1 MSLLHSEFLF
11 SCPPK
16 DDVRFVLPP
25 ITCLYYILS
34 FLFSC
39 SPKDDVRFV
48 LPPITCLY
56 YIMSFL
62 FSCSPKDDVRFV
74 LLKLHVFTTFWVSC
88 FYARLKTVFGASF
101 VQLHVYYILSFLFSC
116 SPKDDVRFVL
126 PPIWVVRGLFFINV
140 VCIYFNIA
148 WWSSHLT
155 VKLLV
160 SVVQQLLFLPVPEF
174 TAGLLLD
181 SCFSTFSFPCGVY
194 IKIIFLS
201 SHCIVY
207 LPRFTVSDYPFGIYK
222 LFLPSFRSL
231 FVIDWLI
238 IAQLPASSV
247 AAMFRSRSRTT
258 K

>member
-1 MSLLHSEFLF
+1 MFGSSFHQLHVYYILSFLFSCPPKDDVRFVVRPITCFYYILSFLF

-25 ITCLYYILS
+25 ITCL
-34 FLFSC
+34 
-39 SPKDDVRFV
+39 
-48 LPPITCLY
+48 
-56 YIMSFL
+56 
-62 FSCSPKDDVRFV
+62 
-74 LLKLHVFTTFWVSC
+74 
-88 FYARLKTVFGASF
+88 
-101 VQLHVYYILSFLFSC
+101 YYILSFLFSC

-194 IKIIFLS
+194 FKIIFLS

-238 IAQLPASSV
+238 IAQLPASSF

>member
-1 MSLLHSEFLF
+1 MLGS
-11 SCPPK
+11 
-16 DDVRFVLPP
+16 
-25 ITCLYYILS
+25 S
-34 FLFSC
+34 FLQLHVFTTFWVSC
-39 SPKDDVRFV
+39 FHARLKPMFGS
-48 LPPITCLY
+48 
-56 YIMSFL
+56 SFL
-62 FSCSPKDDVRFV
+62 QLHVFTTFWVFCFHAR
-74 LLKLHVFTTFWVSC
+74 LKTMFGSSFLQLHVFTTFWVSC
-88 FYARLKTVFGASF
+88 FYARLKTVFGSSF

-194 IKIIFLS
+194 FKIIFLS

-238 IAQLPASSV
+238 IAQLPASSF

>member
-1 MSLLHSEFLF
+1 MSTTFWV
-11 SCPPK
+11 SCFHARLK
-16 DDVRFVLPP
+16 TMFGS
-25 ITCLYYILS
+25 S
-34 FLFSC
+34 FLQ
-39 SPKDDVRFV
+39 
-48 LPPITCLY
+48 
-56 YIMSFL
+56 
-62 FSCSPKDDVRFV
+62 
-74 LLKLHVFTTFWVSC
+74 LHVFTTFWVSC
-88 FYARLKTVFGASF
+88 FYARLKTVFGSSF
-101 VQLHVYYILSFLFSC
+101 VQLYVYYILSFLFSC